1 MKEALSSAHQKRF
14 MACLRTPG
22 PCPLFINTSATC
34 GHLHAT
40 PDRAYLCARRLSN
53 KNGGKYEV
61 GSLSITP
68 RDVSRALRSIA
79 GVSAL

>member
-1 MKEALSSAHQKRF
+1 MKEVLSSAHQKRF

-22 PCPLFINTSATC
+22 PWPPFI
-34 GHLHAT
+34 
-40 PDRAYLCARRLSN
+40 N

-79 GVSAL
+79 EVSAL